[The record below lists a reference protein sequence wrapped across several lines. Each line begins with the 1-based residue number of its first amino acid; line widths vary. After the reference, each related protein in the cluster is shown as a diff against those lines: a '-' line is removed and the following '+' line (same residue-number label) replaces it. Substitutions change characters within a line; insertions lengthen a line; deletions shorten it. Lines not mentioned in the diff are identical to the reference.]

1 MTDADVVIAGGGP
14 TALML
19 ACELR
24 LAGVE
29 PVVLERLPEISQIPK
44 GNGLIGQIVP
54 MLDYRG
60 LLGRFS
66 AGSTAAGPVPR
77 FGFGPLTLD
86 FSRLGVSPL
95 HILAIPQRRLEE
107 RLGERL
113 AELGGTVRRGHE
125 LTAAAQDEEAVT
137 LDVQGPD
144 GGYRLRAQYLVG
156 CDGAHS
162 LVRKQA
168 GIGFPGVTSTEVSRI
183 GRVVLPTAKVSLS
196 RREVKVKGVGRLRLM
211 GQVSTPGGVYSLG
224 PLAMLDKNAP
234 RGVYI
239 VSTREDDPSADLAA
253 PMTLDELRASV
264 RRVLGADLP
273 MTDAQLLTRI
283 VGNSRQADRYR
294 AGRILIAGDAAHVY
308 GVGGSLNTGLLDAV
322 NLGWKLAAAVRGLA
336 PRGLLDSYQA
346 ERHLAGQRA
355 ILHSRAPRA
364 LTDLGQGGGRP
375 PTPEGAEALR
385 ELFGDALDQ
394 PDPLRAVSGLLRQPA
409 QLRRIGELI
418 EGSDVRYPMPGAGD
432 SPHPLLGKLAP
443 DLQLETSDGGT
454 RVAELL
460 RTARGVLLDLTDDAA
475 VTAAA
480 CDWSPARL
488 SVITA
493 RCLTKP
499 APAAAL
505 FIRPD
510 GYVAWAVAPGAADPA
525 AGLDEGLR
533 RWLG

>member
-1 MTDADVVIAGGGP
+1 MTETDVVIAGGGP

-66 AGSTAAGPVPR
+66 AGSTGVGPVPR
-77 FGFGPLTLD
+77 FGFGPLMLD
-86 FSRLGVSPL
+86 YSRLGVSPL

-125 LTAAAQDEEAVT
+125 LTAVTQDEDAVT
-137 LDVQGPD
+137 LDVQGPQ
-144 GGYRLRAQYLVG
+144 GGYRLRARYLVG
-156 CDGAHS
+156 CDGARS

-168 GIGFPGVTSTEVSRI
+168 GIGFPGVTSTEISRI
-183 GRVVLPTAKVSLS
+183 GRVVLPTAKITLR

-239 VSTREDDPSADLAA
+239 VFTREDDPSADLAA

-273 MTDAQLLTRI
+273 MTDPQLLTRI

-294 AGRILIAGDAAHVY
+294 VGRILIAGDAAHVY

-322 NLGWKLAAAVRGLA
+322 NLGWKLAAAVHGRA
-336 PRGLLDSYQA
+336 PAGLLDSYQA

-355 ILHSRAPRA
+355 ILQARAQRA

-394 PDPLRAVSGLLRQPA
+394 PDPLRAISDLLRQPA
-409 QLRRIGELI
+409 QLRRIGELV

-432 SPHPLLGKLAP
+432 PPHPLLGKLAP
-443 DLQLETSDGGT
+443 DLQLETSGGGT

-460 RTARGVLLDLTDDAA
+460 RTAPGVLLDLTDDAA
-475 VTAAA
+475 VAAA
-480 CDWSPARL
+480 ASDLSTARL

-493 RCLTKP
+493 RCLTKA

-510 GYVAWAVAPGAADPA
+510 GYVAWAVAPGAAEPT
-525 AGLDEGLR
+525 AGLDEALR
-533 RWLG
+533 SWLD